1 MGATEVPLARN
12 QALARSNELDVE
24 GEARL
29 YRALRHFWHPVIF
42 SHEVT
47 QTPRRVTLVGQDL
60 VVVRLE
66 GEISVFNDLC
76 AHRGTA
82 LSLGTVVNDGTALRC
97 AYHGWQYD
105 REGLCVLAPQRPD
118 LSKHL
123 RARIKKH
130 HSAERFG
137 MVWVC
142 LENEPRFPLPDFP
155 QFDDDSY
162 TKVFLDCED
171 WACSAPRRTENY
183 CDLGHFAFVHDGY
196 LGDINRPE
204 VPDHKALR
212 NDRCQRMDVETSE
225 PAHSG
230 KYDAL
235 RHTGEVITI
244 SKWHVYMPLTVR
256 LDICLPEG
264 HTYVLFFH
272 PTPVGPRTTRNFTVG
287 ACNYGDPERTK
298 TEIASFQKIVYDQ
311 DRPILESQRPEELPE
326 DLSLEMYLK
335 GVDTFHVT
343 YRSWLVE
350 LMRELVPADAPI
362 DLPSAI
368 GGSGEG

>member
-1 MGATEVPLARN
+1 MGTTEVPLARN
-12 QALARSNELDVE
+12 QELSPLNELDVA

-29 YRALRHFWHPVIF
+29 YRTFRHFWHPVIF
-42 SHEVT
+42 GHEVT
-47 QTPRRVTLVGQDL
+47 DRPCRVTLLGQDL

-82 LSLGTVVNDGTALRC
+82 LSLGAVVNDGTALRC

-105 REGLCVLAPQRPD
+105 RDGMCILAPQRPD
-118 LSKHL
+118 LSTHL
-123 RARIKKH
+123 RARIRKH
-130 HSAERFG
+130 HSVEQFG
-137 MVWVC
+137 LVWVC
-142 LENEPRFPLPDFP
+142 LEDEPRFPLPDFP
-155 QFDDDSY
+155 QFDDEAY
-162 TKVFLDCED
+162 TKVFLECED

-204 VPDHKALR
+204 VPHHEAR
-212 NDRCQRMDVETSE
+212 RTDRCLRMDVETPE
-225 PAHSG
+225 PEGAG

-235 RHTGEVITI
+235 GLTGEIVTI

-256 LDICLPEG
+256 LDIVLPDD
-264 HTYVLFFH
+264 HVYVLFFH

-287 ACNYGDPERTK
+287 ACNYGEPEQTRA
-298 TEIASFQKIVYDQ
+298 EIASFQKIVYDQ
-311 DRPILESQRPEELPE
+311 DKPILESQRPEELPE

-350 LMRELVPADAPI
+350 LMRELVPEEEPGVAPAAAGRR
-362 DLPSAI
+362 S
-368 GGSGEG
+368 